1 MRRVGVSAVRVG
13 VSTVRV
19 GVSTVRAGE
28 QNIARTGELNKSE
41 EEDIKFELP

>member
-1 MRRVGVSAVRVG
+1 MR
-13 VSTVRV
+13 RV

-28 QNIARTGELNKSE
+28 QNIATTAELNKSA